1 MSRPTIRLL
10 CVDDDPL
17 ALDQLKAVID
27 ALRPPAE
34 RSYFGSPKR
43 AIEAHREAPFDVVL
57 SDLKLGATTGLK
69 MIEEMKSFAPA
80 AIYMLLSGEADLDS
94 ALEAM
99 NETHAFRFFTK
110 PARAETLGPGLDDA
124 IAEIALRRQNFISE
138 TAINAFAGMPTAVL
152 SVDREGRVHYAND
165 PARRILLE
173 HRSFD
178 HRDRTRLMPADP
190 KAAARMVDFLNAAAD
205 RPGSPDQTAILRLDG
220 RDDAPAVTLT
230 AVAATGSDQGRLIHL
245 ILSDPARRT
254 VAQPAQLGVAL
265 GLTPS
270 EARVVHGLI
279 ETGSV
284 EDAARGAG
292 VSLSTAR
299 TYLKNVYHKT
309 GVSKQAELVRLA
321 LFSAA

>member
-1 MSRPTIRLL
+1 MSWPTIRLL
-10 CVDDDPL
+10 CIDDDPL
-17 ALDQLKAVID
+17 ALDQLRAVID
-27 ALRPPAE
+27 ILHPPIE
-34 RSYFGSPKR
+34 RSYFGSPRR
-43 AIEAHREAPFDVVL
+43 AIEAHRAAPFDIVL

-69 MIEEMKSFAPA
+69 VIESMKAFAPGS
-80 AIYMLLSGEADLDS
+80 IYMLLSGEADLDS

-99 NETHAFRFFTK
+99 NETHAFRFLTK
-110 PARAETLGPGLDDA
+110 PARAQTLGPGLESA
-124 IAEIALRRQNFISE
+124 IDEIHQRRQNAISG
-138 TAINAFAGMPTAVL
+138 TAIDAFDGLPMAVL
-152 SVDREGRVHYAND
+152 SVDPDGRILYAND

-178 HRDRTRLMPADP
+178 HRDPARLKPADP
-190 KAAARMVDFLNAAAD
+190 KAAARVLEFLRGAAGQ
-205 RPGSPDQTAILRLDG
+205 RPSPDQPAILRIEA

-230 AVAATGSDQGRLIHL
+230 VIAATGAGDGRLIHL
-245 ILSDPARRT
+245 IMSDPARRS
-254 VAQPAQLGVAL
+254 VAQPSQLGVAL

-270 EARVVHGLI
+270 EARIVHGLV
-279 ETGSV
+279 ESGSV
-284 EDAARGAG
+284 EEAARGAG

>member
-17 ALDQLKAVID
+17 ALDQIKAVID
-27 ALRPPAE
+27 ELRLPVE
-34 RSYFGSPKR
+34 RSYFGSPRR
-43 AIEAHREAPFDVVL
+43 AIEAHRAAPFDIVL

-69 MIEEMKSFAPA
+69 MIETMKADAPG

-110 PARAETLGPGLDDA
+110 PARNRTLGPGLEDA
-124 IAEIALRRQNFISE
+124 IAEILRRRQDAISGS
-138 TAINAFAGMPTAVL
+138 AVSAVDGMPTAVL
-152 SVDREGRVHYAND
+152 SVDRDGRVLYAND
-165 PARRILLE
+165 PARRILFE
-173 HRSFD
+173 HRAFD
-178 HRDRTRLMPADP
+178 HRDPARLKPADP
-190 KAAARMVDFLNAAAD
+190 KAAARLLDFLRAVAD
-205 RPGSPDQTAILRLDG
+205 RPVSSDQAAILRLEG
-220 RDDAPAVTLT
+220 RDDPCAVTLT
-230 AVAATGSDQGRLIHL
+230 AVAATGADQGRLIHL
-245 ILSDPARRT
+245 ILSDPARRA
-254 VAQPAQLGVAL
+254 VAQPGQLGVAL

-270 EARVVHGLI
+270 EARIVHGLI
-279 ETGSV
+279 ESGSV
-284 EDAARGAG
+284 EEAARGAG